1 MNGIW
6 HTVSATE
13 PKPLDDVL
21 VVVEDDIGTCVW
33 MAWRLHTEPHR
44 WCYTGG
50 DDEISGRVT
59 HWMPVPEPPEEVRH
73 ARRPDRSE

>member
-1 MNGIW
+1 MTSIW

-33 MAWRLHTEPHR
+33 MAWRRHTEPHR

-59 HWMPVPEPPEEVRH
+59 HWMPVPEPPQEVGH
-73 ARRPDRSE
+73 ARRPDHA